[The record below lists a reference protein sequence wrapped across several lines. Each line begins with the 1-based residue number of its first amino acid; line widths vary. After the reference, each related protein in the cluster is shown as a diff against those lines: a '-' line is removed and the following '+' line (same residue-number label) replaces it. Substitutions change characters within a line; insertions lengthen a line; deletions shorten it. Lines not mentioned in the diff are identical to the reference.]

1 MTHLSALQTKL
12 SNERMRLADSKSAS
26 EVTLRKIWIEQLEKE
41 IAGEKAFVAEVEK
54 SDDELLAE
62 LGF

>member
-1 MTHLSALQTKL
+1 MTHINELQTKL
-12 SNERMRLADSKSAS
+12 SNERMRLAGSKSAS

-41 IAGEKAFVAEVEK
+41 IAGEKAFVAELEK
-54 SDDELLAE
+54 SDDELLEE